1 MRREKLTLSACFAAG
16 AMLFAIR
23 ATAQEDAAAEA
34 LFNKGLSEMEAG
46 HYDTACPTIKESQRL
61 DPRMGTLFTLA
72 ECEAKGGMI
81 ASAVAHYD
89 EYLRLFGR
97 LTAQQKASQA
107 GREKVSAAQKAALT
121 PHVPYVTLILRDA
134 PAGTTVKWDDV
145 VFNLPALG
153 VPLPVNPGEHTATTQ
168 LPGGGGNLVTR
179 VTIARGERKQ
189 LDLKLP
195 PPGSGKPAAA
205 APAVVAATTA
215 PAASSAPPP
224 DDAATEPSSRKP
236 FIYGAAG
243 VGALGIIVGSV
254 TGLVVI
260 GKKGTIED
268 NCVETSCNATGM
280 EAADSAKTLGT
291 VSTIAFGVGIV
302 GLGAAA
308 VMLLTEPPKAGA
320 ATARSW
326 SPYVADRKDGVVLGV
341 QRAW

>member
-1 MRREKLTLSACFAAG
+1 MRREKLTLSACVAAS
-16 AMLFAIR
+16 AMLFATR

-97 LTAQQKASQA
+97 LTAQQKTSQA
-107 GREKVSAAQKAALT
+107 GREKVSATQKAALT
-121 PHVPYVTLILRDA
+121 PQVPYVTLVLRDA

-153 VPLPVNPGEHTATTQ
+153 VPLPVNPGDHTATTQ
-168 LPGGGGNLVTR
+168 LPGGGGNLVTH

-189 LDLKLP
+189 VDLKLP
-195 PPGSGKPAAA
+195 PSGSAKPAAA
-205 APAVVAATTA
+205 AAAVVSATTA
-215 PAASSAPPP
+215 PAAASAPPA
-224 DDAATEPSSRKP
+224 DDPQASGSRKP

-243 VGALGIIVGSV
+243 VGALGIIVGSI

-268 NCVETSCNATGM
+268 NCVETSCNAVGK
-280 EAADSAKTLGT
+280 EAADSAQTLGT
-291 VSTIAFGVGIV
+291 VSTIGFGVGIV

-308 VMLLTEPPKAGA
+308 VMLLTEPPKTGA